1 MGVRCN
7 SYGRILKMIKEY
19 FHLIGIL
26 TLLLWAV
33 VQKSARGIT
42 SVGVEPIVGYERVQM
57 LVPTPHIKDRLVYG
71 LRSIYEFT
79 VLSAEAKYQATAGFV
94 VQFP

>member
-1 MGVRCN
+1 MGVGCN
-7 SYGRILKMIKEY
+7 SCGRILKMNKEY

-42 SVGVEPIVGYERVQM
+42 SEGLEPIVGYERVQM
-57 LVPTPHIKDRLVYG
+57 LLPNVHGIVSK
-71 LRSIYEFT
+71 
-79 VLSAEAKYQATAGFV
+79 
-94 VQFP
+94 